1 MISFAR
7 GKQICRRTHHDIW
20 VCLILTTLILAVYSQ
35 VIRYD
40 FISLDDMT
48 YVTAN
53 RHVKSGIS
61 PEGFLWSFRTTDCGN
76 WHPLT
81 WLSHMMDVECYGLH
95 AGSHHLTNVLLHIVN
110 TLLLFFLLRSMT
122 GALRPSVFVA
132 ALFAL
137 HPLHVES
144 IAWISE
150 RKDVLS
156 TFFGLLTLISYMRY
170 ARQQS
175 RSGYMLALLFFMFG
189 LMAKP
194 MLVTLPFVLLLLD
207 YWPLRRLRFNG
218 LFRKASIDPNRSLSP
233 LLKEKIPFFIL
244 TMASCLVTVYA
255 QQAGDSVASL
265 DVYPMGL
272 RIGNALVAYVGYL
285 AKMIWPIH
293 LAGFYPHPTFLPA
306 WQVAG
311 SALLLM
317 AVFIVCGLTTRR
329 RPYLIVGWLM
339 YIGMLL
345 PVIGIVQVGDQAMAD
360 RYTYVPLIGI
370 FVILAWGLPELFEK
384 WHIRKVGFVI
394 CAALFLPMLMIT
406 TWLQVRHWSDNI
418 SFYEHMIK
426 VTDNNFMAH
435 YNLGVYLA
443 EHEQIDAAITQYQK
457 ALSIKPGHADANNNL
472 GNALVIKGRYKE
484 AIPYYT
490 NALDRVPDD
499 PEINNNLGVALIHAK
514 KNEQAIRHFK
524 LALKLRPDYI
534 EAQQN
539 LKKAL
544 GR

>member
-1 MISFAR
+1 MTQDIADTGPSFNIGR
-7 GKQICRRTHHDIW
+7 TLFICLFII
-20 VCLILTTLILAVYSQ
+20 VTTYCVYQQ
-35 VIRYD
+35 VGDHGFVTFDDGLYITENFRVQSG
-40 FISLDDMT
+40 FNLDNI
-48 YVTAN
+48 V
-53 RHVKSGIS
+53 
-61 PEGFLWSFRTTDCGN
+61 WSFTTTHASN

-81 WLSHMMDVECYGLH
+81 WLSHMLDISLFGQDP
-95 AGSHHLTNVLLHIVN
+95 GSHHLINLLFHIAN
-110 TLLLFFLLRSMT
+110 SLLLFFVFWKMT
-122 GALRPSVFVA
+122 GDEWQSGFVA

-144 IAWISE
+144 VAWVSE
-150 RKDVLS
+150 RKDLLS
-156 TFFGLLTLISYMRY
+156 TFFGMLTLWSYLRY
-170 ARQQS
+170 VKTGKAFS
-175 RSGYMLALLFFMFG
+175 YFTAILFFTMG

-218 LFRKASIDPNRSLSP
+218 RFRKASIDPNRSLSP

-244 TMASCLVTVYA
+244 AMASCLVTVYA

-306 WQVAG
+306 YQVAG

-329 RPYLIVGWLM
+329 QPYLIVGWLM
-339 YIGMLL
+339 YIGMLF